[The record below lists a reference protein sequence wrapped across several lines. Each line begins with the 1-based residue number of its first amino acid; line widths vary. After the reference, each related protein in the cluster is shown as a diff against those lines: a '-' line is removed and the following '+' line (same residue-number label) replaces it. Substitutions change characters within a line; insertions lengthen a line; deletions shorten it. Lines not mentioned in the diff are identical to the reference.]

1 MSTRDHVKPALKQLH
16 WLPVEQ
22 RISYKLCL
30 LIHYC
35 PLHSYWSRSTLSEQ
49 VCLHDLFIREQVQT
63 QIVWRHT
70 AAYCREHA
78 PSLANVVSTT
88 PVRPHVTLPSDL
100 HDINNTNVFKK
111 TQNCFVWSY
120 VPTYCYSTAP
130 LYSSYT
136 ALYKSLIIVNDTDC
150 LVNKK
155 LSCRTLRV
163 IEYSAK
169 SVIKDHSR
177 SFETMLSISLGYNYV
192 CSAYRFWDV
201 HHQKWRDI
209 EIGDRGRSKSLKM
222 APFDRW

>member
-35 PLHSYWSRSTLSEQ
+35 PLHSYWSGSTISEQ

-100 HDINNTNVFKK
+100 HDITNTNVFKK
-111 TQNCFVWSY
+111 
-120 VPTYCYSTAP
+120 
-130 LYSSYT
+130 
-136 ALYKSLIIVNDTDC
+136 
-150 LVNKK
+150 
-155 LSCRTLRV
+155 R
-163 IEYSAK
+163 
-169 SVIKDHSR
+169 
-177 SFETMLSISLGYNYV
+177 
-192 CSAYRFWDV
+192 
-201 HHQKWRDI
+201 
-209 EIGDRGRSKSLKM
+209 LKTVL
-222 APFDRW
+222 FDRTYRLIVILRRPCTVRTRRFTNLSLL